1 MQVVRLPDTGAVLSA
16 TGRDHYAR
24 NTIRPDLVATHGW
37 AYGAAVAW
45 VGIDAEDRT
54 PYVSVLGP
62 VDEAVALVER
72 SLGEWPDHPV
82 TMPAEVVDACPGVVD
97 ARYHWLFRTAARAP
111 KRSLLGDAV
120 VTVLRTD
127 SDERIDDLLDA
138 SSELVSARP
147 GDRGVRR
154 WVVVEEHGKVL
165 ACAADTSGSPGIGHM
180 GAVAVHPSA
189 RGRGLGSAVV
199 GWLTTDLLRSGCD
212 VVAVG
217 VFVGETAA
225 QRLYDR
231 LGYRTEHELVS
242 GPRV

>member
-1 MQVVRLPDTGAVLSA
+1 MQVVRLPDAGAVLSA

-24 NTIRPDLVATHGW
+24 NTIRPDAVTTHGW

-45 VGIDAEDRT
+45 VGLDAEERT

-62 VDEAVALVER
+62 LDEAAALVER
-72 SLGEWPDHPV
+72 SVGDWPRLPV
-82 TMPAEVVDACPGVVD
+82 SMPAAVAAACPGVID
-97 ARYHWLFRTAARAP
+97 QQFHWLFRTAARAP
-111 KRSLLGDAV
+111 RRALLGDVA

-127 SDERIDDLLDA
+127 SDERIDDLLEA
-138 SSELVSARP
+138 SSEVVSARP
-147 GDRGVRR
+147 GDPGVRR
-154 WVVVEEHGKVL
+154 WVVVEEHDKLL

-180 GAVAVHPSA
+180 GSVAVHPSA

-217 VFVGETAA
+217 VFVEETAA

-231 LGYRTEHELVS
+231 LGYRTEHEMVS
-242 GPRV
+242 GPRP